1 MLIHAKYDLADA
13 VNVHSTYQLNS
24 SQISL
29 SVKQNRFTK
38 SSTISQPCQNY
49 WPKTC
54 HHLYMQNEIAKEYNC
69 RIPIA
74 FLDSKLVRNDLPY
87 CNNQLLMEI
96 FNKKY
101 SSSCSKSIPCEYS
114 KYEMVK
120 IEEKQLMNNESNT
133 FVLRFDDNLLEE
145 IQSWSIMVDQQT
157 LGAQL
162 GGLLGILLGCSAMA
176 DFIFLLNPL
185 INGIRK
191 LIDFIE

>member
-1 MLIHAKYDLADA
+1 MLIHTEYDLADA

-29 SVKQNRFTK
+29 NVKQNRFTK
-38 SSTISQPCQNY
+38 SSTISRPCQNY

-54 HHLYMQNEIAKEYNC
+54 HHLYMQNEIAKEYKC

-74 FLDSKLVRNDLPY
+74 FLASKLVRNDLPH

-96 FNKKY
+96 FNKNY

-120 IEEKQLMNNESNT
+120 IQEKQLMNNESNT
-133 FVLRFDDNLLEE
+133 FVLTFDDNLLEE
-145 IQSWSIMVDQQT
+145 IQSWSIMVDEQT

-162 GGLLGILLGCSAMA
+162 GGLLGILLGWSEMGI
-176 DFIFLLNPL
+176 FIFLLNPL

-191 LIDFIE
+191 MIDFIE